1 MNGPLSLRRP
11 RLNAHRRLRFPA
23 ALLSALLIATSCGDD
38 GGVDALAPDA
48 FEGIAM
54 TVGSKNF
61 TEQYVLSEIL
71 IQALVARGAE
81 VTDATDTGDTAT
93 TRQALLNGD
102 IHAYWEYNSTGW
114 VEHLG
119 RSDPE
124 EDGEKLTENV
134 HEADLAENGI
144 NWIGR
149 SSFNDTYGFAV
160 GPDLA
165 EKNQAT
171 RYSVDAFD
179 LEAMAEYLK
188 DNSGAVVC
196 IEPEFAERSDGLV
209 LFETETNFAIPE
221 EQIRTVDDEADI
233 YPLTA
238 SGACDFGEVFTTD
251 GRIDA
256 LDLDL
261 VIDPGVFYVYNVS
274 LNLPTE
280 VYEQAPEA
288 FDALAGA
295 ILRPLSQSR
304 ITELNR
310 QVNDGT
316 PVSQVAADY
325 LKLFDIN
332 A

>member
-1 MNGPLSLRRP
+1 MSSHPFGVRRP
-11 RLNAHRRLRFPA
+11 APIRMLAVVAVLLLA
-23 ALLSALLIATSCGDD
+23 AAGCGSDA
-38 GGVDALAPDA
+38 GSDALAPDA
-48 FEGIAM
+48 FDGVSIV
-54 TVGSKNF
+54 VGSKNF

-71 IQALVARGAE
+71 IQALVARGAD

-102 IHAYWEYNSTGW
+102 IDSYWEYNSTGW

-119 RSDPE
+119 QADPV
-124 EDGEKLTENV
+124 EDGEELTEQV
-134 HEADLAENGI
+134 RDLDATQNNI
-144 NWIGR
+144 RWVGR

-165 EKNQAT
+165 EDVQAT

-179 LEAMAEYLK
+179 LEAMAEYL
-188 DNSGAVVC
+188 DENDDAVVC
-196 IEPEFAERSDGLV
+196 IEPEFAERADGLI
-209 LFETETNFAIPE
+209 LFTNETEFTIPDD
-221 EQIRTVDDEADI
+221 QIRIIEDEADI

-261 VIDPGVFYVYNVS
+261 VVDPGVFYVYNVS
-274 LNLPTE
+274 LNLRDD
-280 VYEQAPEA
+280 VYSEAPEA
-288 FDALAGA
+288 FDALADR

-304 ITELNR
+304 ITALNR
-310 QVNDGT
+310 EVNDGT
-316 PVSQVAADY
+316 PLSRVAADY
-325 LKLFDIN
+325 LDLFEIN
-332 A
+332 R